1 MIKPL
6 TSKRPAWYKRAQTLL
21 PVKKMKR
28 IKEREKHEEKKLK

>member
-6 TSKRPAWYKRAQTLL
+6 ASKRPAWYKRAHTLL

-28 IKEREKHEEKKLK
+28 IKKKGSKLR